1 MRSSVWS
8 SDVCSSDLLIGRYD
22 SKTAFGQTRA
32 QIVWQR
38 LIMPDG
44 SSLAIDDAPATD
56 PSGYTGLEDKVD
68 RHTWQLIEGVALSTL
83 LGVGPELALNG
94 DGDLVAAIRRAIQDN
109 VVCAGDRL
117 TKRNLA
123 VQPTITVRPGTPVRL
138 IVNKDLGLAHRS
150 EEERDR
156 KSTR

>member
-68 RHTWQLIEGVALSTL
+68 RHTWHLIEGVALSTL
-83 LGVGPELALNG
+83 LGVGPELALPG
-94 DGDLVAAIRRAIQDN
+94 DGDLVADNRRSNPEKVRRPAE
-109 VVCAGDRL
+109 R
-117 TKRNLA
+117 TKR
-123 VQPTITVRPGTPVRL
+123 
-138 IVNKDLGLAHRS
+138 
-150 EEERDR
+150 R
-156 KSTR
+156 KQ